1 LLVAGIFYFLL
12 TSILS
17 SNGGEEDTPSPLWG
31 EGWDEGI
38 KTYTN
43 LS

>member
-1 LLVAGIFYFLL
+1 VKKIKSLL

-17 SNGGEEDTPSPLWG
+17 SNGGEEKTPSPLWG

-38 KTYTN
+38 KSPYI
-43 LS
+43 